1 MVDLPS
7 YDDIVAGLGKMV
19 MSGPVGAM
27 ASGAADMDSA
37 ALAVA
42 AASGEQS
49 PEAVAARNRITDITD
64 NNFDGGFHDSRIPE
78 NMFDNVRAEDPDE
91 LYRKAQSIDV
101 GTMTTLQQMWQA
113 RATKLET
120 GLAEFKP
127 AVLAAMAESW
137 TGAAASAAASG
148 ITDYVAKAQN
158 LVSSSKIM
166 ADKVGLVASAVEVTK
181 QNVQPAPDTGF
192 ASTVASWVPGPS
204 WKMDSDRSSAAELA
218 TYSVLEKVYQPG
230 IREGDAAQPRIPL
243 AYNPVHEPGGA
254 PGPGPSTPGAP
265 SGPGGQAPSAPE
277 TSPPATPP
285 ENAEQPPGTPE
296 TNEPQSQ
303 QPQQD
308 SNTPATAPSGLDTAP
323 ANAPGPTAP
332 GPSTPGS
339 PNGPGAP
346 STPGGP
352 SGGPPLGGSP
362 GGPGTP
368 PPGQSTP
375 GPGPGGGRPTNAP
388 AAAGATNQA
397 RAGAPGMGSAMPGGA
412 RGKNDEEQ
420 EKQKSAIAETL
431 INQANGEELTGLD
444 PEHRPKT
451 VPPVLGEEP

>member
-7 YDDIVAGLGKMV
+7 YDDIVVGLGKMV

-27 ASGAADMDSA
+27 ASGAAEIDSA
-37 ALAVA
+37 ALAA
-42 AASGEQS
+42 AKSGEQS
-49 PEAVAARNRITDITD
+49 PEAIAARNRITDITD
-64 NNFDGGFHDSRIPE
+64 NHFDGEFHDSRIPE
-78 NMFDNVRAEDPDE
+78 NMFGNVRAEDPDE

-101 GTMTTLQQMWQA
+101 GAMTTLQQMWQA
-113 RATKLET
+113 RATKLEA
-120 GLAEFKP
+120 GAAEFKP
-127 AVLAAMAESW
+127 AIRTAIAERW
-137 TGAAASAAASG
+137 TGEAASAAAAS
-148 ITDYVAKAQN
+148 INDYVAKEQN

-243 AYNPVHEPGGA
+243 AYNPVRDPGAAPG

-265 SGPGGQAPSAPE
+265 AGPAGQPPSTPETAPSATTPEDDEQPSGAPE
-277 TSPPATPP
+277 TGDT
-285 ENAEQPPGTPE
+285 QPQ
-296 TNEPQSQ
+296 QSQ
-303 QPQQD
+303 QN
-308 SNTPATAPSGLDTAP
+308 SNTPTTTPSEPDTAA
-323 ANAPGPTAP
+323 ANTPGPGAP

-339 PNGPGAP
+339 PSPGAP
-346 STPGGP
+346 GTPGNP
-352 SGGPPLGGSP
+352 SGGPPLGGAPGSP
-362 GGPGTP
+362 GPA
-368 PPGQSTP
+368 PPGQSVP
-375 GPGPGGGRPTNAP
+375 GPGPGGGRPAGTP
-388 AAAGATNQA
+388 ATTGAANHA
-397 RAGAPGMGSAMPGGA
+397 RTGAPMGMPGGA
-412 RGKNDEEQ
+412 RGKNDDDN

-431 INQANGEELTGLD
+431 VNQANGEELTGLD

-451 VPPVLGEEP
+451 VPPVLGEDP